1 MRITPTQDDI
11 NERKDIWQ
19 AIRWRMNER
28 RITPQSLARR
38 TGYSQ
43 DLIERGIS
51 GEPVPIRHVLRSF
64 VEAFGLRSGRFYEE
78 TVDSLTDDT
87 CKKLLKPTPAM
98 PPRQG
103 NFWDYW
109 DYDD

>member
-1 MRITPTQDDI
+1 MRVIPNQDDI

-28 RITPQSLARR
+28 RITPQELARR
-38 TGYSQ
+38 ARYSQ

-51 GEPVPIRHVLRSF
+51 GEPVPIRHALRNF

-78 TVDSLTDDT
+78 TVDSLPDDE
-87 CKKLLKPTPAM
+87 CKKLLKPQSAM

-103 NFWDYW
+103 NFWDW
-109 DYDD
+109 ND

>member
-1 MRITPTQDDI
+1 MIRRPSEDDI
-11 NERKDIWQ
+11 NEIKDIWQ

-28 RITPQSLARR
+28 RITPQKLASRAR
-38 TGYSQ
+38 YSQ

-51 GEPVPIRHVLRSF
+51 GEPVPIRHALRSF

-78 TVDSLTDDT
+78 TVDSLTDDK
-87 CKKLLKPTPAM
+87 CKELLKPPSAM

-103 NFWDYW
+103 NFWDY
-109 DYDD
+109 DD